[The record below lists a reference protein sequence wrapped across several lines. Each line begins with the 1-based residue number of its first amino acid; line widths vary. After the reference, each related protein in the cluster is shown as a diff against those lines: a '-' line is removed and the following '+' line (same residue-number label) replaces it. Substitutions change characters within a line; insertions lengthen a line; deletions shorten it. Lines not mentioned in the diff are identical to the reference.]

1 MLATI
6 QNLREIARRCLS
18 GEPLQDEL
26 ARWLG
31 TSLQEFLNQRART
44 IEDAM
49 GIRSSRGGVPWW
61 MEEAIRKRDRALRA
75 LAELHAANQSV
86 NAQARR
92 IYTLAT
98 RYAASAWRFDQWL
111 KESPPGYSGTP
122 NEFLWCAFN
131 SGAPMPICER
141 QLRNILAR

>member
-6 QNLREIARRCLS
+6 QHLREIAHRCLN
-18 GEPLQDEL
+18 GEPLKDDS

-31 TSLQEFLNQRART
+31 TSLEQFLSQRAHT

-49 GIRSSRGGVPWW
+49 GIRSARGGVPWW

-75 LAELHAANQSV
+75 LAELHGANLTVS
-86 NAQARR
+86 AQARR
-92 IYTLAT
+92 ISALAT
-98 RYAASAWRFDQWL
+98 RYAASAWRFDRRL
-111 KESPPGYSGTP
+111 KEPPLGYSGTP
-122 NEFLWCAFN
+122 NELLWCAFN
-131 SGAPMPICER
+131 SGAPMPIGER